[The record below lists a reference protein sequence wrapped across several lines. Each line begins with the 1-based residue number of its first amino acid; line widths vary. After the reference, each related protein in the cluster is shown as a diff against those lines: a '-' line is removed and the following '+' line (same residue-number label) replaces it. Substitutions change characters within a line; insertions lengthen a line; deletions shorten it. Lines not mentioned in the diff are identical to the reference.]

1 MLEGSDLRV
10 RRGGRRTLDGV
21 DVRIIPGQVTAV
33 VGPNGA
39 GKSTLL
45 QALTG
50 RLGLETGAVSIDG
63 DALADLSRPDI
74 ARRISVLQQHFQTT
88 FAFRAYEIVAMG
100 RAPHEGRETRDTA
113 ARIVED
119 AMAAAGV
126 MDLADRRADQLSGGE
141 RQRIFLARALAQIM
155 PLQAAAAR
163 YLLLDEPTA
172 SLDLRHQRSTLAF
185 AREIAANGAGVLCVL
200 HDLNLA
206 ARFADHAIVLLN
218 GAVAAAGRPA
228 AIFNERVI
236 SRVYGPDL
244 SIFADPLS
252 GAPVIL
258 PKCMQ
263 PATTSAPASRRSL
276 WDLAAEAANAG
287 MAQ

>member
-1 MLEGSDLRV
+1 MLEGLDLRI
-10 RRGGRRTLDGV
+10 RRGGRWTLDGV

-50 RLGLETGAVSIDG
+50 RLRLETGAISIDG
-63 DALADLSRPDI
+63 DALSNVSRPDI

-100 RAPHEGRETRDTA
+100 RAPHEGRESRESSA
-113 ARIVED
+113 QIVED

-126 MDLADRRADQLSGGE
+126 ADLADRRADQLSGGE

-155 PLQAAAAR
+155 PLRGTNAR

-206 ARFADHAIVLLN
+206 ARFADHAIVLSN
-218 GAVAAAGRPA
+218 GCAVASGPPA
-228 AIFNERVI
+228 AVFNDRTI

-244 SIFADPLS
+244 SIFPDPET
-252 GAPVIL
+252 GTPVIL
-258 PKCMQ
+258 PRGVTDAA
-263 PATTSAPASRRSL
+263 PSVSAPQALL
-276 WDLAAEAANAG
+276 WTLTAKAAEIGAG
-287 MAQ
+287 S